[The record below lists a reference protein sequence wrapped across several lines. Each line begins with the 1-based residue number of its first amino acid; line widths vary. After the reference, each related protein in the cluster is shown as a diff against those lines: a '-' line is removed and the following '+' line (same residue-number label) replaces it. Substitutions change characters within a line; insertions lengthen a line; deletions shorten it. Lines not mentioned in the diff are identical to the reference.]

1 MQATYKT
8 TRSNGTHIY
17 SLSGTPKEIE
27 EYKAAKGSYFMLDT
41 SEGIHKGKP
50 LYFTSRALSST
61 TEYKLVG
68 GNLEAETSAV
78 QVEMLNA
85 LAQVGKFSLN
95 DLQKFAAM
103 KAAGLV

>member
-1 MQATYKT
+1 MQVTYKT

-17 SLSGTPKEIE
+17 SLTGTPE
-27 EYKAAKGSYFMLDT
+27 EMKAFKAAKGTYYIEDT

-50 LYFTSRALSST
+50 LYFTSRALSSS

-68 GNLEAETSAV
+68 ANLEAETSAIQV
-78 QVEMLNA
+78 QMLDA
-85 LAQVGKFSLN
+85 LAQVGKFSLT